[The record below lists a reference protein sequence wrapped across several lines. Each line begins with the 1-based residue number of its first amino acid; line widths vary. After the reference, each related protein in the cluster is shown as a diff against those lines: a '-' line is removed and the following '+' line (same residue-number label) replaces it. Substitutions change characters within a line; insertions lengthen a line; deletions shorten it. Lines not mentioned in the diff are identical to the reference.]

1 MPPVSSSP
9 AWWSLPVKTSSP
21 KKQLWRFQSTFLKQ
35 SIQGLRF
42 STTSYSDILLL
53 RSRSSSPS
61 TLCQAARGFWLSRS
75 RPLGFTQ
82 LGCPGTPL
90 ISPTSS
96 RTTRML
102 NSCSFSVGI
111 DVAEIFSGNFVTSGY
126 SPGSVEMWFSVH
138 HFRGTHTS
146 LTLDARINP
155 EILAMQLFW
164 EFRSIRF
171 CAVLTIYLAMQKYC

>member
-1 MPPVSSSP
+1 MISSKANSFYYLSITHFRYASGFLLSRLVKSTSENFLTEEAAVEVSVNLSQIIYRR
-9 AWWSLPVKTSSP
+9 T
-21 KKQLWRFQSTFLKQ
+21 QIFL
-35 SIQGLRF
+35 
-42 STTSYSDILLL
+42 TSYSDILLL

-111 DVAEIFSGNFVTSGY
+111 DVAEIFSGNFFSSGY
-126 SPGSVEMWFSVH
+126 HLGSVEICFSIH
-138 HFRGTHTS
+138 HF
-146 LTLDARINP
+146 
-155 EILAMQLFW
+155 
-164 EFRSIRF
+164 
-171 CAVLTIYLAMQKYC
+171 